1 MKCLISYLY
10 AAILAGAISCGLLF
24 TYGLTT
30 NLLQPAP
37 TITIWVH
44 GTKSTVR
51 NIPFD
56 TFKRF
61 FDCKPGLNHAR
72 TLCACHHHRQIAEVL
87 IAHDPIRFPAEH
99 FYLFG
104 WSGKLSYQEREDT
117 ARILYNE
124 IKALIARYKNQYWT
138 VPKIRIITHSHGGNV
153 ALNLA
158 KVKDIT
164 DTDFVIDELVLLA
177 CPVQI
182 KTVTFIKDPV
192 FKKIYSLY
200 STRDFI
206 QILDP
211 QEVVNN
217 LKEKRFPLFS
227 QRKFPDQPNLRQIVV
242 KRKKR
247 AISHV
252 EFMLEKFLTTL
263 PTILNDEASTTPKPS
278 EVLNILV

>member
-1 MKCLISYLY
+1 MP
-10 AAILAGAISCGLLF
+10 
-24 TYGLTT
+24 TT
-30 NLLQPAP
+30 P
-37 TITIWVH
+37 W
-44 GTKSTVR
+44 
-51 NIPFD
+51 
-56 TFKRF
+56 
-61 FDCKPGLNHAR
+61 
-72 TLCACHHHRQIAEVL
+72 
-87 IAHDPIRFPAEH
+87 H

-124 IKALIARYKNQYWT
+124 IKALIAEYKKQYGT
-138 VPKIRIITHSHGGNV
+138 TPALRLITHSHGGNV

-158 KVKDIT
+158 KIKEAG
-164 DTDFVIDELVLLA
+164 DTEFVIDELILLA

-182 KTVTFIKDPV
+182 KTAPLIKDKL

-200 STRDFI
+200 STRDLI

-211 QEVVNN
+211 QEVYNN

-227 QRKFPDQPNLRQIVV
+227 QRRFPDQANLRQIIV

-263 PTILNDEASTTPKPS
+263 PTILDELDNTT
-278 EVLNILV
+278 IT